1 MAEAMLHIE
10 HRRRLDVCLAM
21 SAFALNW
28 YLALPSQVIR
38 PSVSLLSSHACMP
51 ALQAGKLCELQRVAG
66 FCLIWTSYR
75 CAEAVDIA
83 HRTIG
88 VSHHGWL
95 E

>member
-1 MAEAMLHIE
+1 MAGAMLRIK
-10 HRRRLDVCLAM
+10 HRQRLDVCMAM
-21 SAFALNW
+21 SAFALIW
-28 YLALPSQVIR
+28 YLALPSQVI
-38 PSVSLLSSHACMP
+38 PYLSSHDCMP
-51 ALQAGKLCELQRVAG
+51 ALQVGKLCELQRVAG